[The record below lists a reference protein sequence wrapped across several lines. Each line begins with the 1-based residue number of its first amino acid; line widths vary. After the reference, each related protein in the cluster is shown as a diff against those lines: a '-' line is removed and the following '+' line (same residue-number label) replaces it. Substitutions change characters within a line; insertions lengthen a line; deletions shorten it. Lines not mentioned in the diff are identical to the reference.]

1 MRRDETTSIRTGPE
15 SRISTT
21 QSFHLAQT
29 PTKWGYHQLFIH
41 LILAVERLMSAASEE
56 RANRATLAAIPDN

>member
-1 MRRDETTSIRTGPE
+1 MRRDETTSIQTGPK
-15 SRISTT
+15 SRVSIK
-21 QSFHLAQT
+21 QSFYLVQT

>member
-21 QSFHLAQT
+21 QSFHLVQT
-29 PTKWGYHQLFIH
+29 PTKWGYHQLFIR
-41 LILAVERLMSAASEE
+41 LILAVERLKSAASKE
-56 RANRATLAAIPDN
+56 RAHRATLAAVPEN